1 MNGQVGKSGVT
12 RGTQGV
18 TQGKKRGRNGH
29 HQGES
34 EGEEAVHA
42 CSVTAHDLYKG
53 MGNLYMTSRN
63 FGIAMN
69 ILSFASIYVN
79 HMHVSLCN
87 RISVYAL
94 CEVTKR

>member
-1 MNGQVGKSGVT
+1 MNGQVGKSGAT

-18 TQGKKRGRNGH
+18 TQGKKRERNGH
-29 HQGES
+29 HEGES

-63 FGIAMN
+63 FWNSCEYTIFCFHLCRAYAR
-69 ILSFASIYVN
+69 LSV
-79 HMHVSLCN
+79 
-87 RISVYAL
+87 
-94 CEVTKR
+94 

>member
-1 MNGQVGKSGVT
+1 MGKSGLA

-18 TQGKKRGRNGH
+18 TQGKKKGRNGH
-29 HQGES
+29 HERES

-42 CSVTAHDLYKG
+42 CSVTDHDLYKG
-53 MGNLYMTSRN
+53 MGNLYMTSGN
-63 FGIAMN
+63 FWNSSVN
-69 ILSFASIYVN
+69 ILSFASMCVE

-94 CEVTKR
+94 CEVIKR